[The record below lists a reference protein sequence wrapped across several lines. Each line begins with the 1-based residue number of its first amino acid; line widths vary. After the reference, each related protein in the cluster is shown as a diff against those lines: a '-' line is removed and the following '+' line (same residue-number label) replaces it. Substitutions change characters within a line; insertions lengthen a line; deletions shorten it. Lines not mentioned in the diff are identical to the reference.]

1 MGKSFKKETYSDKS
15 YRDKSK
21 EYKRR
26 KNQIKED
33 YLYDEKTKGVTL
45 TDLGNEKAEKY
56 FHLNNLYDMQNN
68 VKINEG
74 IVITFNAAQ
83 SYTSDSISSSLF
95 QKICWMI

>member
-33 YLYDEKTKGVTL
+33 YL
-45 TDLGNEKAEKY
+45 
-56 FHLNNLYDMQNN
+56 
-68 VKINEG
+68 
-74 IVITFNAAQ
+74 
-83 SYTSDSISSSLF
+83 
-95 QKICWMI
+95 